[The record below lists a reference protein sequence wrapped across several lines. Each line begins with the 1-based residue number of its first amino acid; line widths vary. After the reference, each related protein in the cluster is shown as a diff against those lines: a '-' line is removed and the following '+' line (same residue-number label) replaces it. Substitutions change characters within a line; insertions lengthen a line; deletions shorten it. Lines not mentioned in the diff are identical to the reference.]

1 MKLIKKINISKEG
14 KKYTNFYLKA
24 NGAYI
29 AIKPAF
35 IEDLS
40 ALKILA
46 EEDVPC
52 VTIPSSPELYED
64 KDENIC
70 F

>member
-1 MKLIKKINISKEG
+1 MKLIKKINISKDG
-14 KKYTNFYLKA
+14 KKYTNFYLSV

-46 EEDVPC
+46 EEDTS
-52 VTIPSSPELYED
+52 VTDPSSPELCEN
-64 KDENIC
+64 KDDNLC

>member
-1 MKLIKKINISKEG
+1 MKLIKKINIAKDG
-14 KKYTNFYLKA
+14 KKYTNFYLSV
-24 NGAYI
+24 NGSYI

-46 EEDVPC
+46 EEEAPSLDVTRT
-52 VTIPSSPELYED
+52 VNED
-64 KDENIC
+64 MEENLC